1 MSKLFLCEGQ
11 YDERQLRER
20 DRTGMQTLIAVFLAV
35 LADGLVRE
43 AGLNWTSPQHSAF
56 LIVVGGQSLF
66 GCLCALRQVLPK
78 HPGYHRL
85 FYCVIPVFVLG
96 ALAFFACDAIWGNF
110 TLTEGGQLD
119 GGATLLMVLFLGAQS
134 LLYRIQWKR
143 AQVEEEGGEQ

>member
-1 MSKLFLCEGQ
+1 MNKTFHCEGQ

-20 DRTGMQTLIAVFLAV
+20 DRTGLQTLIAVFASV

-43 AGLNWTSPQHSAF
+43 AGFDWASPQHSAF

-85 FYCVIPVFVLG
+85 FYYVVPVFVLG

-110 TLTEGGQLD
+110 TLTENGQLD
-119 GGATLLMVLFLGAQS
+119 GGAALLMVLFLGAQA
-134 LLYRIQWKR
+134 LIYRIQWKR
-143 AQVEEEGGEQ
+143 AQAEEEGEEQ